1 MLKKKLVQVTA
12 AAMAATML
20 FSVPAMAKK
29 NFFSFNVKTSVNDGE
44 AFSAGNP
51 KNDAERQAYV
61 VTQDSNIISTDAFYY
76 AVFNYPKDTAR
87 YQYAYHTKMSSRTG
101 TVEQVK
107 SILDEIGVEV
117 SKPRVYSLT
126 YEKLEENTDY
136 SQTDPNG
143 NAPHQWT
150 KEDAAYAIVFKIF
163 YGNET
168 KTGNST
174 GNYGKTRNFN
184 FG

>member
-101 TVEQVK
+101 TVHPQYYK
-107 SILDEIGVEV
+107 SVTAGQTNVFTGRYGQIYRLGRWILVLIIMDYMC
-117 SKPRVYSLT
+117 SKISFNKQSY
-126 YEKLEENTDY
+126 N
-136 SQTDPNG
+136 
-143 NAPHQWT
+143 
-150 KEDAAYAIVFKIF
+150 
-163 YGNET
+163 
-168 KTGNST
+168 
-174 GNYGKTRNFN
+174 NYVA
-184 FG
+184 